1 MDSTNPRNAAG
12 VAGDSASGGTPPH
25 APVRPLRLL
34 SEAEVLARIP
44 IGRSKLFAMIKAGE
58 FPASVPLGTA
68 KNGLGRPARVG
79 WAEHEVDAWIADA
92 IRRRPGVSPKGA
104 GASADAP
111 VSCQE

>member
-1 MDSTNPRNAAG
+1 MNSTNP
-12 VAGDSASGGTPPH
+12 TH
-25 APVRPLRLL
+25 APVSSSRPPRLL

-92 IRRRPGVSPKGA
+92 IRRRPVA
-104 GASADAP
+104 GAP